1 MQALPHREGTL
12 NKARRDPRVR
22 ISTPFI
28 CSLSSLGV
36 RRWFRKPIADLGV
49 VYDLSLRGIRMST
62 EAPIKPGDQIS
73 LTLRL
78 PKDTS
83 PAEVAV
89 ATVRWAKDQIYG
101 LSFRRVSQSSWRLL
115 TQYVDA
121 ETITKA

>member
-1 MQALPHREGTL
+1 
-12 NKARRDPRVR
+12 
-22 ISTPFI
+22 
-28 CSLSSLGV
+28 
-36 RRWFRKPIADLGV
+36 
-49 VYDLSLRGIRMST
+49 MST